1 MIKNSLAVILLLVFG
16 YISHQYLTEGQ
27 ERYRNAVSG
36 NIHEQHMLASAYWQ
50 QGNKT
55 NAYYWWE
62 RAAQKGSVKAIHQLM
77 AYFPQQTDEWLSLA
91 AKAEIPSAIN
101 AVAKRELNSARFS
114 LASWLTRWEQ
124 KQTTWLDKQRSLLNS
139 FESHGQC
146 DSTLAVIGHSD
157 AQKSEYLRVLS
168 ALDNSEFEL
177 NWCSSW
183 VVDGA
188 LECTLKGE
196 RDRAECNSGEQA
208 DYQIILADSGIASAS
223 SRQIVL
229 TEHSSRAVIQHEIA
243 HWLGLA
249 DEYPMSGALAK
260 RFCQG
265 LYQHKSLN
273 VVVTDSTEQGVSES
287 DIKALYQRLPWQN
300 SLSSWKD
307 IAQHTGQYWVLGS
320 DASKHKVGLF
330 KADTCNAEEG
340 FQAWKPVKETTA
352 MEQHATEY
360 WPKVYLELIEA
371 QSETAN

>member
-36 NIHEQHMLASAYWQ
+36 NAHAQHILANAYWQ
-50 QGNKT
+50 QGKKT

-62 RAAQKGSVKAIHQLM
+62 KAAQKGSVKSINQLM
-77 AYFPQQTDEWLSLA
+77 AHFPQQTDEWLSLA

-114 LASWLTRWEQ
+114 LRSWLTRWEQ
-124 KQTTWLDKQRSLLNS
+124 KQTTWLDKQRSLLNA
-139 FESHGQC
+139 FESRRQC
-146 DSTLAVIGHSD
+146 HATLAVIGHSH

-168 ALDNSEFEL
+168 ALNSSEFEL
-177 NWCSSW
+177 NWCSRW
-183 VVDGA
+183 VVDVA

-196 RDRAECNSGEQA
+196 RDRADCKSGEQA

-229 TEHSSRAVIQHEIA
+229 TEHSSPAVIQHEVA

-249 DEYPMSGALAK
+249 DEYPMSGTLAK
-260 RFCQG
+260 SFCQG
-265 LYQHKSLN
+265 LYRHKSLN
-273 VVVTDSTEQGVSES
+273 VVVTGANAQGVSES
-287 DIKALYQRLPWQN
+287 DIKALYERLPWQN

-320 DASKHKVGLF
+320 DANKHKVGLF
-330 KADTCNAEEG
+330 KADTCNTEEG

-360 WPKVYLELIEA
+360 WPKVYLKLIEA
-371 QSETAN
+371 QSKTAN